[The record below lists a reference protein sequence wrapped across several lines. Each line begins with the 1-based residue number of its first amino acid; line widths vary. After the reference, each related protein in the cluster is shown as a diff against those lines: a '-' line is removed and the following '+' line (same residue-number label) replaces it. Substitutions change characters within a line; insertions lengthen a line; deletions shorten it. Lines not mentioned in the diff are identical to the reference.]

1 MRMRN
6 KCVLS
11 FAVLLALSCSAPA
24 ALVINMDSSWKY
36 LKGTAEASSPNTA
49 WRANGFNDASW
60 STANAPFYY
69 GESLTGTRLTDMDGG
84 YSSVFLRK
92 TFDVSNPAQITGMEL
107 RSFSDDGF
115 IAWIN
120 GVEVARYN
128 MPAGNVAFNGTA
140 SGPIEAALQVHTLP
154 NPSTY
159 LVAGQNILAIQA
171 FNASLSGSA
180 DFVMDAQLV
189 SGIADSTAPTIAS
202 VNPPAG
208 NVSTL

>member
-1 MRMRN
+1 M
-6 KCVLS
+6 V
-11 FAVLLALSCSAPA
+11 
-24 ALVINMDSSWKY
+24 
-36 LKGTAEASSPNTA
+36 
-49 WRANGFNDASW
+49 
-60 STANAPFYY
+60 
-69 GESLTGTRLTDMDGG
+69 ESLTGTRLTDMDGG
-84 YSSVFLRK
+84 YSSLFLRK
-92 TFDVSNPAQITGMEL
+92 TFNVTNPTQITGMEL

-140 SGPIEAALQVHTLP
+140 SV
-154 NPSTY
+154 PSKLRCRFTPCQILHY
-159 LVAGQNILAIQA
+159 LVAGQNTIAIQA

-202 VNPPAG
+202 VNPPPATCQHPAT
-208 NVSTL
+208 NHRHL